1 MKRPIWTIPAWSRA
15 RQWDDLQ
22 PISSEI
28 FGAEK
33 LRQHALS
40 LAASQPVTKHPPGVY
55 SIINRL
61 TDNAIALSNAD
72 SELSKANDLG
82 LAVTPAAEW
91 LIDNY
96 HFVEE
101 QVRQTRAD
109 LPVGFYRQLPKLAAG
124 PLAGHPRI
132 FGVVWAYVAHTDS
145 LFEPQSL
152 SDFVNAYQEV
162 QVLTIGELWAVAISL
177 RLILIENLRRVSQR
191 IVESRQERAR
201 ADVLAD
207 VLLATEHDEAGSADA
222 FKKLQQT
229 NITQPFVVQFILR
242 MRDQDA
248 LSPQILKWLST
259 RTTALGYTPEVAVN
273 EEHLRQSTANVTV
286 RNIIT
291 SLRLVSDVNWENWF
305 DGASHVDAN
314 LRTMPVYTEMDFASR
329 TMYCRAI
336 ELLARGSQYSEIEI
350 ARLATAAASKSGL
363 DTATDTSD
371 VGFYLIGRGRP
382 AFEKDLNFS
391 PSWGVRL
398 KRSLR
403 SAGLAGYLGS
413 LMALTLA
420 FLAFAAFLTL
430 GSGAAITANIL
441 VLVLAIIPASDVA
454 VSITNFIVTRILDA
468 AVLPGLT
475 LRNGVPANLRT
486 LVVVPA
492 LITSVEEIEELVDR
506 LEIHFLSSGDG
517 ELYFALLTDWPDAIT
532 EHADADE
539 RLLAAATNGV
549 AQLNVRHGTDRF
561 LLLHRKRLW
570 NPQQGKWM
578 GWERKRGKLH
588 ELNRL
593 LRGALD
599 TSFSA
604 VGGHLPDAI
613 KFVITLDAD
622 TRLPRDAAR
631 RLVGK
636 MAHPLNVAKFDPSSQ
651 RVTQG
656 YGVMQPRVTPS
667 LPVGHRSSAFQ
678 KIFSAARG
686 MDPYVFAVSDVY
698 QDLFGEGSFAGKGIY
713 DVDAFEAALQNRI
726 PENTMLSHD
735 LFEGNFARSALVT
748 DVEVVEEFPERYSVA
763 VAREHRWVR
772 GDWQLLPWI
781 TKRYSPTLPI
791 PPLGQ
796 WKIIDNL
803 RRSLSSPM
811 TLLSLFAGWAFLP
824 VGTAAVWT
832 ALLVLYSIVP
842 PLLPALTAVLPR
854 KPTITMDS
862 HVKSVAGD
870 VLQTLAVSC
879 LRLVFLAHQSSVMLD
894 AIVRTLYRLLIS
906 HKNMLEWTTAAQA
919 HANSKIGLAAYYQL
933 MLSSVAFG
941 MVALAMS
948 TLGGGSLASFVLPF
962 VIAWLA
968 APAIAR
974 QISLSPLEQDEFK
987 ASPQDRLHLR
997 LVARRTWRY
1006 FDNFVTPA
1014 ESSLPPD
1021 NFQETPNPVVAHR
1034 TSPTNIGLYLLS
1046 VASAHDF
1053 GWIGLVDALT
1063 RIEMT
1068 MASLKKLEKFRGH
1081 LYNWYETTSLRTLEP
1096 KYVSTVDSG
1105 NLAGHLIAVSNCL
1118 TQWLQSP
1125 YEGSSQYTEG
1135 LSDVLGIIEEDLA
1148 KISLESASLKSVR
1161 KQLSAELTLFRVL
1174 MDKTGVP
1181 AVRLIELTV
1190 QAAKIITLAQR
1201 LSTESHS
1208 PATENLLAWT
1218 RALRTTVES
1227 HLASIETREGLSPT
1241 IIKRI
1246 ISLNADIRELA
1257 LCMDFGFLQDPR
1269 RLLFS
1274 IGYRVP
1280 ESMRDESCYDMLAS
1294 ESRLASFFAIAKGD
1308 LRTRHW
1314 FRLGR
1319 TVTAVRG
1326 RAALVSWSGSMFE
1339 YLMPS
1344 LVMRAPGG
1352 GLLDQTMHLV
1362 VTRQIDYAKG
1372 FGIPWGISE
1381 SAFNARDIE
1390 FTYQY
1395 SNFGVPGL
1403 GLKRGLANNR
1413 VVTPYA
1419 TGLAAMVAPHEAA
1432 RNFESLSR
1440 MGAAGDF
1447 GFYEAL
1453 DFTPSR
1459 LRRGQEV
1466 AVIRAFFAH
1475 HQGMMIVALLNA
1487 VKDGVMS
1494 NRFHQEPMI
1503 KASELLLQ
1511 ERAPREV
1518 PLEQKRLETATTSK
1532 NVTAGAAPTSRH
1544 FEGLS
1549 DAAPATHVL
1558 SNGRYSVMLSAA
1570 GSGYSNWNGLAVTR
1584 WREDG
1589 VCDDWGAFA
1598 YLRERKTGKVWSAGY
1613 MPVAT
1618 TPDSYSV
1625 NFSEDKAEFNR
1636 RDGFI
1641 STKLECVVSAEDD
1654 TEARRITLTN
1664 TGVTSRDIEFTS
1676 YAELVLGSAAA
1687 DSAHPAFSKMFVT
1700 TEFVPELE
1708 TLIATRRKRSPE
1720 EPDMWVGQ
1728 FMMVKGRLAGELEIE
1743 TDRARFLGVCCNTR
1757 APAALASEER
1767 LSGTVGAVLDPVFVM
1782 RRRLRIPP
1790 GRQISCTVWTVV
1802 AATRQGVIDLVDRH
1816 RQEAAYDRAVTLAWT
1831 QGQIQLRHLSIGIED
1846 ANLYQTLASHL
1857 IYGNAALR
1865 PTSKFL
1871 IQNAKAQSALWQAS
1885 ISGDRPIMLVR
1896 IDESH
1901 DIAMVS
1907 QLLNAFV
1914 YWKTKR
1920 IAVDL
1925 VILND
1930 RMSSYVQDL
1939 QSEIEA
1945 LVRKINLSKTNG
1957 IVDGLGEVYTLRAD
1971 LLSAETLGALPAM
1984 ARAVLYARRG
1994 SLAAQLARLTEIGL
2008 VKPVGKLQPQAI
2020 SIPAQTPPPAAHDL
2034 EYANGFGGFSDDGKE
2049 YVINLSRD
2057 RTPPAPW
2064 INVIANPA
2072 FGFQAAADGGGYSWF
2087 GNSRENKLTS
2097 WSNDPVRNAPSEAI
2111 YVQDEV
2117 DGDILS
2123 PTYAPMKSAEGTHRV
2138 RHSFGYTVFER
2149 DTRKLAMEL
2158 LQLVP
2163 LAGSVKISRLKITN
2177 KSNRTTKLAVT
2188 HYAEWVMG
2196 LERSS
2201 TALYLISGVDEKTGA
2216 LTMRNP
2222 WNLSSGG
2229 QVGFVDM
2236 GGHQTSWSGDRR
2248 EFLGSYGS
2256 LVAPQALLRGAPL
2269 SNRTGAGLDPC
2280 SVLQTRLRIEPGASV
2295 DLTILLGAASSIEQ
2309 AQDLIAQYRTQPANG
2324 VLAEVRSH
2332 WKDTLQQTQVKTP
2345 VRSLDIMLNGWLLYQ
2360 TIACRMWARS
2370 GFYQASGA
2378 FGFRDQL
2385 QDSMALLTARPELA
2399 RAHILEAAGR
2409 QFVEGDFQHW
2419 WLPANGAGVR
2429 TRIVDDVVWLAN
2441 CVQHYVKVT
2450 GDSGILDETLAFIEG
2465 QALRPAENDA
2475 FFQPTVSEKSASLY
2489 EHCALALDRSLAQGP
2504 HGLPLFGTGDWNDGM
2519 NRVGEAGQGESIW
2532 LGWFLFATLQ
2542 DFLPIAERRGD
2553 ANHVADWR
2561 ERTKTLQVALE
2572 QHGWDGQWYRR
2583 GYYDDGTPL
2592 GSALSDECQI
2602 DSIAQSWAV
2611 MSGAASVARASQAME
2626 QSYARLA
2633 GQSDQVVRLFTPPFD
2648 KSAQEPGYIKAYPPG
2663 IRENGGQYTHGVI
2676 WSIFAHAKLQ
2686 QPQRALELFNR
2697 LNPINHAAD
2706 EAAAKNYRVE
2716 PYVIAADIYA
2726 VAPHVGRGGW
2736 TWYTGSAGWMQRA
2749 GLEAILGITREGNM
2763 LHVKPCVPE
2772 DWTGFE
2778 ISTQFGATRYQIS
2791 LSRSATLQHDPAV
2804 QVQTLS
2810 STEFLVFLVDTGGTQ
2825 NIRLPLLG
2833 PVDHKR
2839 DNAVELADTA

>member
-1 MKRPIWTIPAWSRA
+1 MTRPVWTIPGWRKV

-22 PISSEI
+22 PISAEI
-28 FGAEK
+28 FGAER
-33 LRQHALS
+33 LRQHAHS
-40 LAASQPVTKHPPGVY
+40 LAESQPVTTRPVAVY

-61 TDNAIALSNAD
+61 DDNAVALSNAD

-101 QVRQTRAD
+101 QIRQTRAD
-109 LPVGFYRQLPKLAAG
+109 LPVGFYRQLPKLADG

-132 FGVVWAYVAHTDS
+132 FGLVWAYVAHTDS
-145 LFEPQSL
+145 LFDPTSL

-191 IVESRQERAR
+191 IVESRKERAR
-201 ADVLAD
+201 ADALAD
-207 VLLATEHDEAGSADA
+207 VLLVADHDEAGTAEA

-229 NITQPFVVQFILR
+229 NITQPFAVQLILR

-248 LSPQILKWLST
+248 LAPQILTWLGA
-259 RTTALGYTPEVAVN
+259 RTTELGYTPEVAVN

-291 SLRLVSDVNWENWF
+291 SLRLVSDVNWEIWF
-305 DGASHVDAN
+305 DGVSRVDAT
-314 LRTMPVYTEMDFASR
+314 LRTAPGYAEMDFKSR
-329 TMYCRAI
+329 TMYCSAV
-336 ELLARGSQYSEIEI
+336 EELARGSRHSEVEM
-350 ARLATAAASKSGL
+350 AELAIAAASKSGPH
-363 DTATDTSD
+363 TTDNTSD
-371 VGFYLIGRGRP
+371 VGFYLIGAGRP
-382 AFEKDLNFS
+382 AFESGLNFR
-391 PSWGVRL
+391 PTWRGRIR
-398 KRSLR
+398 KSLQ

-413 LMALTLA
+413 LIFITVGLS
-420 FLAFAAFLTL
+420 AFAAFLTL
-430 GSGAAITANIL
+430 GSGAVLAAGIL

-454 VSITNFIVTRILDA
+454 VSITNFAVTRLLDA
-468 AVLPGLT
+468 AVLPSLA
-475 LRNGVPANLRT
+475 LRNGVTENLRT

-492 LITSVEEIEELVDR
+492 LLTSNEEIEELVDR
-506 LEIHFLSSGDG
+506 LEIHFLSSADG
-517 ELYFALLTDWPDAIT
+517 ELYFALLTDWIDAQT
-532 EHADADE
+532 EQTDADE
-539 RLLAAATNGV
+539 KLLTAAINGV

-593 LRGALD
+593 LRGASD
-599 TSFSA
+599 TSFLTI
-604 VGGHLPDAI
+604 GGKLPDAV

-636 MAHPLNVAKFDPSSQ
+636 MAHPLNVAKFDPLTH

-667 LPVGHRSSAFQ
+667 LPVGHRSSTFQ
-678 KIFSAARG
+678 RVFSAARG

-713 DVDAFEAALQNRI
+713 DIDAFEAALQNSI
-726 PENTMLSHD
+726 PQNAMLSHD
-735 LFEGNFARSALVT
+735 LFEGIFARSALVT
-748 DVEVVEEFPERYSVA
+748 DIEVVEEFPERYSVA

-781 TKRYSPTLPI
+781 TRRYSPEIPI
-791 PPLGQ
+791 PPVGQ

-803 RRSLSSPM
+803 RRSLSPPM
-811 TLLSLFAGWAFLP
+811 TVLCLFSSWLLLP
-824 VGTAAVWT
+824 VGTAAIWT
-832 ALLVLYSIVP
+832 ALLLLYSIVP
-842 PLLPALTAVLPR
+842 PLLPALSAALPR

-862 HVKSVAGD
+862 RVKSVAGD
-870 VLQTLAVSC
+870 VLQTLAISC
-879 LRLVFLAHQSSVMLD
+879 LRLVFIAHQSSVMAD

-906 HKNMLEWTTAAQA
+906 RKNLLEWTTAAQA
-919 HANSKIGLAAYYQL
+919 HANSKSGLVANYQLMSSSVVLGLAAL
-933 MLSSVAFG
+933 AISAFG
-941 MVALAMS
+941 A
-948 TLGGGSLASFVLPF
+948 GSLAILTLPF
-962 VIAWLA
+962 AIAWLV
-968 APAIAR
+968 APAVAR
-974 QISLSPLEQDEFK
+974 QISLSPQAEDEFE
-987 ASPQDRLHLR
+987 ASPQDRLSLR

-1014 ESSLPPD
+1014 ENMLPPD
-1021 NFQETPNPVVAHR
+1021 NFQETPNPIVAHR
-1034 TSPTNIGLYLLS
+1034 TSPTNIGLYLLG
-1046 VASAHDF
+1046 VASAYDF
-1053 GWIGLVDALT
+1053 GWIGFVDALT
-1063 RIEMT
+1063 RIEKT
-1068 MASLKKLEKFRGH
+1068 MATIKKLEKFRGH
-1081 LYNWYETTSLRTLEP
+1081 LYNWYETTSLVPLEP

-1105 NLAGHLIAVSNCL
+1105 NLAGHLIALSNCL
-1118 TQWLQSP
+1118 TQWMQSP
-1125 YEGSSQYTEG
+1125 YEGSSQYADG

-1148 KISLESASLKSVR
+1148 KISIDSASLKFVR
-1161 KQLSAELTLFRVL
+1161 KQLSNELALFRLL
-1174 MDKTGVP
+1174 MEKTGVP

-1190 QAAKIITLAQR
+1190 QTSKIIPLAQR
-1201 LSTESHS
+1201 LSTEAHS

-1218 RALRTTVES
+1218 RALRATVES
-1227 HLASIETREGLSPT
+1227 HLASIDTREGLSPEM
-1241 IIKRI
+1241 IKRI
-1246 ISLNADIRELA
+1246 TSLNADIRGLA
-1257 LCMDFGFLQDPR
+1257 LGMEFGFLLDPR

-1274 IGYRVP
+1274 IGYRIA

-1294 ESRLASFFAIAKGD
+1294 EARLASFFAIAKGD

-1326 RAALVSWSGSMFE
+1326 GAALVSWSGSMFE

-1352 GLLDQTMHLV
+1352 GLLDQTTHLIV
-1362 VTRQIDYAKG
+1362 NRQIDYAKG

-1381 SAFNARDIE
+1381 SAFSARDIE

-1413 VVTPYA
+1413 VIAPYA
-1419 TGLAAMVAPHEAA
+1419 TGLAAMVAPHEAT
-1432 RNFESLSR
+1432 RNFERLVQI
-1440 MGAAGDF
+1440 GAVGEF

-1453 DFTPSR
+1453 DFTPAR
-1459 LRRGQEV
+1459 LHRGQTV
-1466 AVIRAFFAH
+1466 AVVRAYFAH
-1475 HQGMMIVALLNA
+1475 HQGMTIVALLNA
-1487 VKDGVMS
+1487 VKAGVMR

-1503 KASELLLQ
+1503 RASELLLQ

-1518 PLEQKRLETATTSK
+1518 PLEQKRLETASTSK
-1532 NVTAGAAPTSRH
+1532 NVAADVMPTSRH
-1544 FEGLS
+1544 FEGLP
-1549 DAAPATHVL
+1549 DATPVTHVL
-1558 SNGRYSVMLSAA
+1558 SNGRYSVMLSTA
-1570 GSGYSNWNGLAVTR
+1570 GSGSSNWNGLAVTR

-1589 VCDDWGAFA
+1589 VCDDWGSFA
-1598 YLRERKTGKVWSAGY
+1598 YLRERKTGKTWSAGY

-1625 NFSEDKAEFNR
+1625 NFSEDRAEFNR
-1636 RDGFI
+1636 RDGFVT
-1641 STKLECVVSAEDD
+1641 TKLECVVSAEDD
-1654 TEARRITLTN
+1654 AEARRTTLTN
-1664 TGVTSRDIEFTS
+1664 TGVTTKEVEFTS

-1687 DSAHPAFSKMFVT
+1687 DIAHPAFSKMFVT
-1700 TEFVPELE
+1700 TEFVPELD
-1708 TLIATRRKRSPE
+1708 TLIATRRKRAPD
-1720 EPDMWVGQ
+1720 EPDIWVGQ
-1728 FMMVKGRLAGELEIE
+1728 FMMVKGRAIGDLEIE
-1743 TDRARFLGVCCNTR
+1743 TDRGHFLGAGCNTHM
-1757 APAALASEER
+1757 PAAMVSDER

-1782 RRRLRIPP
+1782 RRRLRIPA
-1790 GRQISCTVWTVV
+1790 GRQVSCTVWTVV

-1816 RQEAAYDRAVTLAWT
+1816 RQEAAYDRALTLAWT
-1831 QGQIQLRHLSIGIED
+1831 QAQIQLRHLSIGIED

-1865 PTSKFL
+1865 PSSKFL
-1871 IQNAKAQSALWQAS
+1871 VQNAKPQSALWQAS

-1896 IDESH
+1896 IDDSD
-1901 DIAMVS
+1901 DITMVS

-1920 IAVDL
+1920 LAVDL

-1930 RMSSYVQDL
+1930 RMSSYIQDL

-1945 LVRKINLSKTNG
+1945 LVRKINLTKANG
-1957 IVDGLGEVYTLRAD
+1957 VIDGLGGVYTLRAD
-1971 LLSAETLGALPAM
+1971 LLSGETLGALPAV

-1994 SLAAQLARLTEIGL
+1994 SLAAQLARLSEVSPIR
-2008 VKPVGKLQPQAI
+2008 
-2020 SIPAQTPPPAAHDL
+2020 PAGRSPSLAVYVPSRTMPPITHTL

-2049 YVINLSRD
+2049 YVINLSWD
-2057 RTPPAPW
+2057 RASPAPW
-2064 INVIANPA
+2064 INVIANPS
-2072 FGFQAAADGGGYSWF
+2072 FGFQTAADGGGYSWF

-2097 WSNDPVRNAPSEAI
+2097 WSNDPVSNAPSEVI
-2111 YVQDEV
+2111 YVQDEA
-2117 DGDILS
+2117 DGDIQS
-2123 PTYAPMKSAEGTHRV
+2123 PTFAPLKSGEGTHRA
-2138 RHSFGYTVFER
+2138 RHGFGYTVFER
-2149 DTRKLAMEL
+2149 DTRKLTLEL

-2177 KSNRTTKLAVT
+2177 KSSRASKLVVT
-2188 HYAEWVMG
+2188 HYAEWVLG
-2196 LERSS
+2196 VERSATS
-2201 TALYLISGVDEKTGA
+2201 LYLSSGIDEKTGA
-2216 LTMRNP
+2216 MTMRNP
-2222 WNLSSGG
+2222 WSLQNGG

-2236 GGHQTSWSGDRR
+2236 GGHQTNWSGDRR
-2248 EFLGSYGS
+2248 EFLGPYGS
-2256 LVAPQALLRGAPL
+2256 LDSPQALLRGSLL

-2280 SVLQTRLRIEPGASV
+2280 SAMQTRLRIEPGASV
-2295 DLTILLGAASSIEQ
+2295 ELTILIGAASTVEQ
-2309 AQDLIAQYRTQPANG
+2309 AQDLILFYRTQSASK
-2324 VLAEVRSH
+2324 VLAEVKAH

-2345 VRSLDIMLNGWLLYQ
+2345 NRSLDIMLNGWLLYQ

-2385 QDSMALLTARPELA
+2385 QDSMALLAARPELA

-2409 QFVEGDFQHW
+2409 QFVQGDFQHW

-2429 TRIVDDVVWLAN
+2429 TRIADDVVWLAN

-2450 GDSGILDETLAFIEG
+2450 GDTGILDETLAFIEG
-2465 QALRPAENDA
+2465 QPLMPGEHDA
-2475 FFQPTVSEKSASLY
+2475 FFPPTVSDRSASLY
-2489 EHCALALDRSLAQGP
+2489 EHCAFALDHSLAEGP

-2519 NRVGEAGQGESIW
+2519 NRVGEAGTGESIW

-2542 DFLPIAERRGD
+2542 DFLPIAEARGD
-2553 ANHVADWR
+2553 SKRVAAWR
-2561 ERTKTLQVALE
+2561 KRAKTLQAALE
-2572 QHGWDGQWYRR
+2572 KHGWDGQWYRR

-2592 GSALSDECQI
+2592 GSALNDECQI

-2611 MSGAASVARASQAME
+2611 ISGAASVARANEAME
-2626 QSYARLA
+2626 QSYTRLVS
-2633 GQSDQVVRLFTPPFD
+2633 QSDRVVRLFTPPFD

-2686 QPQRALELFNR
+2686 QPEQAMELFNK
-2697 LNPINHAAD
+2697 LNPINHASD
-2706 EAAAKNYRVE
+2706 EASARIYRVE
-2716 PYVIAADIYA
+2716 PYVIAADVYA

-2736 TWYTGSAGWMQRA
+2736 TWYTGSAGWMHRA
-2749 GLEAILGITREGNM
+2749 GLEAILGISREGNM
-2763 LHVKPCVPE
+2763 LRVKPCVPE

-2778 ISTQFGATRYQIS
+2778 ISTQFGATRYQLS
-2791 LSRSATLQHDPAV
+2791 LSRGAEIQHDPAV
-2804 QVQTLS
+2804 QVQTVS
-2810 STEFLVFLVDTGGTQ
+2810 PGEFLISLVDIGG
-2825 NIRLPLLG
+2825 IRTIVLPLAG
-2833 PVDHKR
+2833 PVSNKQDK
-2839 DNAVELADTA
+2839 AVELAEHA

>member
-1 MKRPIWTIPAWSRA
+1 M
-15 RQWDDLQ
+15 
-22 PISSEI
+22 
-28 FGAEK
+28 
-33 LRQHALS
+33 RQHAHS
-40 LAASQPVTKHPPGVY
+40 LAESQIITKNPIDVY
-55 SIINRL
+55 SIIKRL
-61 TDNAIALSNAD
+61 DDNAIALSNAD
-72 SELSKANDLG
+72 SKLAEANDLG
-82 LAVTPAAEW
+82 LAVTPAAVW

-101 QVRQTRAD
+101 QMRQTRAD
-109 LPVGFYRQLPKLAAG
+109 LPVGFYRQLPKLASG

-132 FGVVWAYVAHTDS
+132 FGVVWAFVAHTDS
-145 LFEPQSL
+145 LFDPQSL
-152 SDFVNAYQEV
+152 TDFVNAYQEV

-201 ADVLAD
+201 ADALAD
-207 VLLATEHDEAGSADA
+207 ELLATTHDEAGTAEA

-229 NITQPFVVQFILR
+229 NITQPFVVQLILR

-248 LSPQILKWLST
+248 LAPQILKWLGT

-273 EEHLRQSTANVTV
+273 AEHLRQSTANVTV

-291 SLRLVSDVNWENWF
+291 SMRLVSDVNWENWF
-305 DGASHVDAN
+305 DGVSHVDAI
-314 LRTMPVYTEMDFASR
+314 LRTMPAYPEMDFGSR
-329 TMYCRAI
+329 TMYCRAV
-336 ELLARGSQYSEIEI
+336 EVLARGSQHSEIEVAKRAI
-350 ARLATAAASKSGL
+350 AEVGKSSPAGS
-363 DTATDTSD
+363 DSTTD
-371 VGFYLIGRGRP
+371 VGFYLIGAGRP

-391 PSWGVRL
+391 SPLQARI
-398 KRSLR
+398 KKSLR
-403 SAGLAGYLGS
+403 SAGLVGYLGS
-413 LMALTLA
+413 IIAITVAL
-420 FLAFAAFLTL
+420 LAFAAFLML
-430 GSGAAITANIL
+430 GSGAAIAASIL
-441 VLVLAIIPASDVA
+441 VLALAIIPASDVS
-454 VSITNFIVTRILDA
+454 VSITNFVVTRLLDA
-468 AVLPGLT
+468 AVLPGLA
-475 LRNGVPANLRT
+475 LRNGVPENLRT

-492 LITSVEEIEELVDR
+492 LITSIEEIEELVDR

-517 ELYFALLTDWPDAIT
+517 ELHFVLLTDWADSDT
-532 EHADADE
+532 ERDDADE
-539 RLLAAATNGV
+539 KLLTAVTNGV
-549 AQLNVRHGTDRF
+549 AQLNVRHGTDKF

-570 NPQQGKWM
+570 NAQQGKWM

-593 LRGALD
+593 LRGAHD
-599 TSFSA
+599 TSFSVIGGRLPEA
-604 VGGHLPDAI
+604 V

-636 MAHPLNVAKFDPSSQ
+636 MAHPLNAPKFDMVTQ

-667 LPVGHRSSAFQ
+667 LPVGHLSSAFQ
-678 KIFSAARG
+678 KIFSSARG

-713 DVDAFEAALQNRI
+713 DVDAFEAALKHRI

-781 TKRYSPTLPI
+781 SKRYSPALPI

-811 TLLSLFAGWAFLP
+811 TLLCLFASWTFLP
-824 VGTAAVWT
+824 VATAAIWT
-832 ALLVLYSIVP
+832 TVLVLFSIVP
-842 PLLPALTAVLPR
+842 PLLPTLSAALPS
-854 KPTITMDS
+854 KPTVTMDS
-862 HVKSVAGD
+862 RVKSLGSD
-870 VLQTLAVSC
+870 LLQTLAVSC
-879 LRLVFLAHQSSVMLD
+879 LRLVFLAHQASVMVD
-894 AIVRTLYRLLIS
+894 AIARTLHRLFIS

-919 HANSKIGLAAYYQL
+919 HANSKIGWLANYQL

-941 MVALAMS
+941 MVALAIA
-948 TLGGGSLASFVLPF
+948 TLAGSSLAIIVLPF
-962 VIAWLA
+962 AIAWLA

-974 QISLSPLEQDEFK
+974 QISLSPLSQDEFK
-987 ASPQDRLHLR
+987 ASPKDRLHLR

-1006 FDNFVTPA
+1006 FDHFVTPA
-1014 ESSLPPD
+1014 ENSLPPD

-1053 GWIGLVDALT
+1053 GWIGFVDALT

-1068 MASLKKLEKFRGH
+1068 MASVKKLEKFRGH

-1105 NLAGHLIAVSNCL
+1105 NLAGHLIALSNCL
-1118 TQWLQSP
+1118 TQWMQSP
-1125 YEGSSQYTEG
+1125 HEGSSQYIEG

-1148 KISLESASLKSVR
+1148 KISFETASAKSIR
-1161 KQLSAELTLFRVL
+1161 KQLTAELVLFRTL

-1190 QAAKIITLAQR
+1190 QAAKIIALAQR
-1201 LSTESHS
+1201 LSTESRS
-1208 PATENLLAWT
+1208 PATENLLTWT
-1218 RALRTTVES
+1218 RALRATVES
-1227 HLASIETREGLSPT
+1227 HLASIETREGLSPA

-1246 ISLNADIRELA
+1246 TSLNADIRALA
-1257 LCMDFGFLQDPR
+1257 LDMEFGFLLDPR

-1294 ESRLASFFAIAKGD
+1294 EARLASFFAIAKGD

-1326 RAALVSWSGSMFE
+1326 GAALVSWSGSMFE

-1362 VTRQIDYAKG
+1362 VNRQMDYAKG

-1413 VVTPYA
+1413 VIAPYA
-1419 TGLAAMVAPHEAA
+1419 TGLAAMVAPYEAA
-1432 RNFESLSR
+1432 RNYERLSQ
-1440 MGAAGDF
+1440 MGAAGEF

-1453 DFTPSR
+1453 DFTPGR
-1459 LRRGQEV
+1459 LRRGQDV
-1466 AVIRAFFAH
+1466 AVIRAYFAH
-1475 HQGMMIVALLNA
+1475 HQGMTIVALLNA
-1487 VKDGVMS
+1487 VKAGVMRS
-1494 NRFHQEPMI
+1494 RFHQEPMI
-1503 KASELLLQ
+1503 RASELLLQ

-1518 PLEQKRLETATTSK
+1518 PLDQKRLETESTSK
-1532 NVTAGAAPTSRH
+1532 IISADAASSSRH
-1544 FEGLS
+1544 FEGLADTS
-1549 DAAPATHVL
+1549 PATHVL
-1558 SNGRYSVMLSAA
+1558 SNGRYGVMLTAA
-1570 GSGYSNWNGLAVTR
+1570 GSGYSNWNGLSVTR
-1584 WREDG
+1584 WREDA
-1589 VCDDWGAFA
+1589 VCDDWGSFA
-1598 YLRERKTGKVWSAGY
+1598 YLREPKTGKVWSAGF
-1613 MPVAT
+1613 MPVAAN
-1618 TPDSYSV
+1618 PDSYSV

-1636 RDGFI
+1636 RDGSI

-1654 TEARRITLTN
+1654 SEARRTTLTN
-1664 TGVTSRDIEFTS
+1664 NGVTTKEIEFTS

-1687 DSAHPAFSKMFVT
+1687 DIAHPAFSKMFVT

-1708 TLIATRRKRSPE
+1708 TLIATRRKRSPD
-1720 EPDMWVGQ
+1720 EPNIWVGQ
-1728 FMMVKGRLAGELEIE
+1728 FMMVKGRTTSDLEIE
-1743 TDRARFLGVCCNTR
+1743 TDRARFLGVGSNTR
-1757 APAALASEER
+1757 APAAMASDAP

-1782 RRRLRIPP
+1782 RRRLRIPA

-1802 AATRQGVIDLVDRH
+1802 ADTRQGVIDLVDRH
-1816 RQEAAYDRAVTLAWT
+1816 RQEAAYDRAMTLAWT
-1831 QGQIQLRHLSIGIED
+1831 QGQIQLRHLSIGIDD

-1865 PTSKFL
+1865 PASKFL
-1871 IQNAKAQSALWQAS
+1871 ADNARAQSALWQAS

-1896 IDESH
+1896 IDDSD
-1901 DIAMVS
+1901 DIPVVS

-1945 LVRKINLSKTNG
+1945 LVRKINLTKTNG
-1957 IVDGLGEVYTLRAD
+1957 IVDGLGGVYTLRAD
-1971 LLSAETLGALPAM
+1971 LLSAETVRALPAV

-1994 SLAAQLARLTEIGL
+1994 SLAAQLALLTEVSPLKHAG
-2008 VKPVGKLQPQAI
+2008 KPAAQAI
-2020 SIPAQTPPPAAHDL
+2020 SALNKTTPPATPDL

-2049 YVINLSRD
+2049 YVINLGLD

-2064 INVIANPA
+2064 INVVANPS
-2072 FGFQAAADGGGYSWF
+2072 FGFQAAADGGGYSWL

-2097 WSNDPVRNAPSEAI
+2097 WSNDPVSNAPSEVI

-2117 DGDILS
+2117 DGDIVS
-2123 PTYAPMKSAEGTHRV
+2123 PTFAPMKSAEGTHRA
-2138 RHSFGYTVFER
+2138 RHGFGYTLFER
-2149 DTRKLAMEL
+2149 DTRKLTMEL

-2163 LAGSVKISRLKITN
+2163 LEGSVKISRLKITN
-2177 KSNRTTKLAVT
+2177 KSSRVSKLTIT
-2188 HYAEWVMG
+2188 HYAEWVLG
-2196 LERSS
+2196 LDRSS
-2201 TALYLISGVDEKTGA
+2201 TALYLISGIDEKTGA

-2222 WNLSSGG
+2222 WSLSGG
-2229 QVGFVDM
+2229 GQIGFVDM
-2236 GGHQTSWSGDRR
+2236 GGHQTNWSGDRR

-2256 LVAPQALLRGAPL
+2256 LDDPQGLLRDEPL

-2280 SVLQTRLRIEPGASV
+2280 SVMQTKVRVEPGASV
-2295 DLTILLGAASSIEQ
+2295 EITILMGAATTIEQ
-2309 AQDLIAQYRTQPANG
+2309 AQDLITQYRAQSPSK
-2324 VLAEVRSH
+2324 VLTAVKSH
-2332 WKDTLQQTQVKTP
+2332 WKDTLQKTQVKTP
-2345 VRSLDIMLNGWLLYQ
+2345 DRSLDIMLNGWLLYQ

-2429 TRIVDDVVWLAN
+2429 TRIADDVVWLAN

-2450 GDSGILDETLAFIEG
+2450 GDVAILDENLAFIEG
-2465 QALRPAENDA
+2465 QSLRSGEHDA
-2475 FFQPTVSEKSASLY
+2475 FFPPTVSDRHASVY
-2489 EHCALALDRSLAQGP
+2489 EHCALALDRSLAEGP

-2519 NRVGEAGQGESIW
+2519 NRIGEAGTGESIW

-2542 DFLPIAERRGD
+2542 DFTPIAERRGD
-2553 ANHVADWR
+2553 AKRAAAWR
-2561 ERTKTLQVALE
+2561 ERAKSLQTALE
-2572 QHGWDGQWYRR
+2572 KHGWDGQWYRR

-2592 GSALSDECQI
+2592 GSALNDECQI

-2611 MSGAASVARASQAME
+2611 ISGAASTTRASQAME
-2626 QSYARLA
+2626 QSYTRLV
-2633 GQSDQVVRLFTPPFD
+2633 GQTDEVVRLFTPPFD

-2676 WSIFAHAKLQ
+2676 WSIFAHAQLQ
-2686 QPQRALELFNR
+2686 QPGRALELFNK
-2697 LNPINHAAD
+2697 LNPINHATY
-2706 EAAAKNYRVE
+2706 EASARNYRVE

-2726 VAPHVGRGGW
+2726 VAPHIGRGGW
-2736 TWYTGSAGWMQRA
+2736 TWYTGSAGWMHRA

-2778 ISTQFGATRYQIS
+2778 ISTQFGVTRYQIS
-2791 LSRSATLQHDPAV
+2791 LSRGATLQNDAAV
-2804 QVQTLS
+2804 KIQTLS
-2810 STEFLVFLVDTGGTQ
+2810 SPEFIISLVDTGGTQ
-2825 NIRLPLLG
+2825 TIVLPLANSVG
-2833 PVDHKR
+2833 QKGNKV
-2839 DNAVELADTA
+2839 AELADSA